1 MRSALIIAGL
11 LVSLAAQPQE
21 IYRWVDKDGIVHY
34 SDQRG
39 SPDAELVPYR
49 TSGEPSAESEPPQ
62 LYQSERASEAPPA
75 GPAYRSLTIV
85 APAPDEVFFGTD
97 AGISVVLSVDPELRF
112 GDKLLVFIDGERAP
126 EFEGLATT
134 LTGLARG
141 THFLRAAVTDGS
153 GSVVISSAQIN
164 FHLRQTSI
172 LEPRTGPDIPP
183 PVPPRRPPGPRP
195 TPLPGS

>member
-49 TSGEPSAESEPPQ
+49 TGGERSTEAEPPQ
-62 LYQSERASEAPPA
+62 LYQSERARETPPP
-75 GPAYRSLTIV
+75 GQAYRSLTIV

-97 AGISVVLSVDPELRF
+97 AGIGVVLSVDPELRL
-112 GDKLLVFIDGERAP
+112 GDRLLVFIDGERAP
-126 EFEGLATT
+126 DFEGLATT
-134 LTGLARG
+134 LTGIARG
-141 THFLRAAVTDGS
+141 THFLRAAVIDES
-153 GSVVISSAQIN
+153 GSVVISSEQIN

-172 LEPRTGPDIPP
+172 VEPLTGPAITPP
-183 PVPPRRPPGPRP
+183 PRPPAPRP
-195 TPLPGS
+195 PPPPGS